1 MALLVNGAGVSA
13 ADPIL
18 DGLTCQF
25 VFAASTFD
33 IATVV
38 ESWLDQTSG
47 FPGTSSVRSS
57 LTPAYTVVTAGTTG
71 DYNDTSKQVDVGSTT
86 GLTAGD
92 AMYFSHAS
100 ITDGFFILASV
111 VDGTDITLESDPFD
125 GGGNLTD
132 EITYQV
138 GWSFIEAI
146 GTAPIVSDAPGDQ
159 NYFKARVQDSGTN
172 ETDAE
177 DSFWARD
184 ALSGAAYI
192 ALDGATY
199 VGQTF
204 GDTLLTLAIL
214 AGWTNQGG
222 ISHVTLA
229 NHSVQVVNNFTWTV
243 GGGIAEKTLAAAETS
258 GLTCANGAAINYGAL
273 EFRTKSGGVA
283 LSVDIDAIVDSAG
296 PTVVFTAVG
305 A

>member
-1 MALLVNGAGVSA
+1 MTLLVNSAGVSA

-18 DGLTCQF
+18 AGLQAQF
-25 VFAASTFD
+25 VFAASSFD

-38 ESWLDQTSG
+38 EAWLDQASG
-47 FPGTSSVRSS
+47 FPGTNSVKSS
-57 LTPAYTVVTAGTTG
+57 LTPAATVVLAGTTASY
-71 DYNDTSKQVDVGSTT
+71 DDTLKQFNIGSNT

-92 AMYFSHAS
+92 ALYISHGT
-100 ITDGFFILASV
+100 ITDGFYIVATTVS
-111 VDGTDITLESDPFD
+111 TDKVTLENDPFD
-125 GGGNLTD
+125 GGGAQTN
-132 EITYQV
+132 ITFQV
-138 GWSFIEAI
+138 GWSFIETI
-146 GTAPIVSDAPGDQ
+146 GTAPIVADAPGDQ
-159 NYFKARVQDSGTN
+159 NYFKARVEDSGTN
-172 ETDAE
+172 QTDAE

-184 ALSGAAYI
+184 DPGGAAYI

-199 VGQTF
+199 TGQTF

-214 AGWTNQGG
+214 AAWTNNGG

-229 NHSVQVVNNFTWTV
+229 DHSVQTQNNFTWTV
-243 GGGIAEKTLAAAETS
+243 GGGIAEKTFAAAETS
-258 GLTCANGAAINYGAL
+258 GITCGNGAGVNYGAL

-296 PTVVFTAVG
+296 PTVVFTALG